1 MPKSEL
7 QGGEFPVSECA
18 AGAKKCVFQGE
29 IMRFSVSERAA
40 GAKKIGV
47 FKAEY

>member
-1 MPKSEL
+1 MSS
-7 QGGEFPVSECA
+7 PVSECA
-18 AGAKKCVFQGE
+18 TGAKKCVFQSE

-40 GAKKIGV
+40 GAKKLGV